1 MNERNGI
8 VVLFILAVGMIFL
21 NPNNSL
27 LGRQKNNESEK
38 ANAYFEKIF
47 QERLDRSPEFKMWL
61 GIKEDQGHW
70 DDNSERAAR
79 VNFARTKNELR
90 WLKNNIDYE
99 ELDTQTQLSYG
110 CHLLK

>member
-1 MNERNGI
+1 MNELNGI

-79 VNFARTKNELR
+79 VNFARTKNELTSS
-90 WLKNNIDYE
+90 YMS
-99 ELDTQTQLSYG
+99 LSVA
-110 CHLLK
+110 